1 MPSHDDDRSI
11 ASRRLLVMVTCSALA
26 CAGGGG
32 SVLMQERG
40 PLPRPSGVLI
50 YDFAVDAE
58 DVVLDSF
65 GPNFVRGD
73 SSRAERDSTGR
84 AVASLLSVRIVAQL
98 GERGIQARRAAA
110 SARVP
115 LDAIVVKGQFVSIR
129 EGDQMSRMVIGF
141 GMGSEKLEAQVQ
153 IYQMTENGLRPIGSE
168 AGESHGRRTPGVAG
182 PAVVGA
188 AAGAAAGV
196 VISSAMNIGS
206 ELKGPMKA
214 RVNDLA
220 EVFADR
226 AVEFYEQQGWR

>member
-1 MPSHDDDRSI
+1 MRLGTI
-11 ASRRLLVMVTCSALA
+11 ASILVLATCSALA
-26 CAGGGG
+26 CAGG
-32 SVLMQERG
+32 SSRALTRERS

-58 DVVLDSF
+58 DVVIDSF

-73 SSRAERDSTGR
+73 GSRAERDSTGR
-84 AVASLLSVRIVAQL
+84 AVAALLSERIVAQL
-98 GERGIQARRAAA
+98 DERGIRARKA
-110 SARVP
+110 SASASIP
-115 LDAIVVKGQFVSIR
+115 LDAIAVKGQFVSIQ
-129 EGDQMSRMVIGF
+129 EGDQMGRTVIGL
-141 GMGSEKLEAQVQ
+141 GAGSEKLEAQVQ
-153 IYQMTENGLRPIGSE
+153 IYQMTEDGLRRIGTE
-168 AGESHGRRTPGVAG
+168 AGEAHGRKTPGVAG

-188 AAGAAAGV
+188 AAGVAAGV